1 MQFFEKH
8 NIAPLKY
15 AKVIYF
21 HPTKK
26 PCLVDGGGGGWVKK
40 TSSYNFIKNIPGNI
54 FDMNFNIFYH

>member
-26 PCLVDGGGGGWVKK
+26 PCLVDGGGGVG
-40 TSSYNFIKNIPGNI
+40 
-54 FDMNFNIFYH
+54 